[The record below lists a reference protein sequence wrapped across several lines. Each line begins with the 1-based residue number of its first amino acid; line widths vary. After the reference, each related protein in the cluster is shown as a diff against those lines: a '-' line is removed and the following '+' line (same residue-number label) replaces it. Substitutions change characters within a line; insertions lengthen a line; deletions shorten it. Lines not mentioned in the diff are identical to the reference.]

1 MVETMKA
8 GLRNNNGRHQG
19 GAGVSF
25 LLSFMLMYP
34 TALEVLVTGRRKEG
48 GRRDE
53 MKWKELKWKMKW
65 GKQRWGL

>member
-1 MVETMKA
+1 METTKA

-53 MKWKELKWKMKW
+53 MK
-65 GKQRWGL
+65 

>member
-1 MVETMKA
+1 MEGEVETTKA

-53 MKWKELKWKMKW
+53 MK
-65 GKQRWGL
+65 